1 MTIEQWDS
9 KDPDES
15 DRFGIDW
22 RPRLAG
28 STIVASRWFL
38 VIPAGLTLA
47 DEQFDDHFA
56 TMLLSG
62 GTAGEVAEILN
73 RIDTADGRENLEET
87 RRLPIVSSAGADAGG
102 YVVPG
107 PAQFITRY
115 PRFAQTDPD
124 AIADALA
131 EAATRVDTTWVEAD
145 FARAIML
152 YAAHVLTMDGH
163 GSGTEAQLAGL
174 GDFQRIESGGLK
186 LSRFDRFFT
195 PGVMAS
201 TSYGKRFAELQR
213 LNFAGPRVVPG
224 LGCRPC
230 HPGATDC

>member
-1 MTIEQWDS
+1 MIEQWDS
-9 KDPDES
+9 KDPDEA

-38 VIPAGLTLA
+38 IIPAGLALT
-47 DEQFDDHFA
+47 DESYDEHFA

-62 GTAGEVAEILN
+62 GTNGEVAEILN
-73 RIDTADGRENLEET
+73 RIDTADGRLNLEET
-87 RRLPIVSSAGADAGG
+87 RRLPIVSSAGATATG
-102 YVVPG
+102 YTVPG

-115 PRFAQTDPD
+115 PRFAQADPD
-124 AIADALA
+124 AIADALS
-131 EAATRVDTTWVEAD
+131 EAASRVDETWREAD
-145 FARAIML
+145 FGRAIML
-152 YAAHVLTMDGH
+152 YAAHVLTLDGH
-163 GSGTEAQLAGL
+163 GTGTEAQIAGL

-195 PGVMAS
+195 PGVMAL

-213 LNFAGPRVVPG
+213 LNFAGPRAIARITG
-224 LGCRPC
+224 RPC